1 MAALQ
6 LGWQRGRS
14 SSPPPNGTDGA
25 DGVGGPGDPGGAEG
39 ASDSPPEAAESDDTT
54 SSAAAKPADGEFR
67 TTPSPKQGS
76 DQEDEGGSE

>member
-14 SSPPPNGTDGA
+14 SSAPADGA
-25 DGVGGPGDPGGAEG
+25 DGAGGAVRPGDAER
-39 ASDSPPEAAESDDTT
+39 ASDSPSEAAESDDTT
-54 SSAAAKPADGEFR
+54 SSAAAKPPDGEFR